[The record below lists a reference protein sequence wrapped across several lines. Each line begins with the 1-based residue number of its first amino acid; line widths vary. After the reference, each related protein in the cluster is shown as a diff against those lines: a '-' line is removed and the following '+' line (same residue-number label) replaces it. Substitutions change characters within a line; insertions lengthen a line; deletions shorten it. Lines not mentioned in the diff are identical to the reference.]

1 MADLVGAVLELFV
14 HGGKLAMNHVK
25 EQVLPSRDRLK
36 EDGGGAP
43 VFAPLRLEPLE
54 GLRGLESLP
63 ALEAA
68 TVGVGVASQALPH
81 SARANVPEN
90 VPGGPSYAAEFGGMG
105 YDDASPVACWAC
117 MVRHLGAM
125 TGAAEE
131 AAAGRMDA
139 REAAV
144 TIRGEAEC
152 LARYDLTKDK
162 LANTSPG
169 RRAPILAA
177 ATHVE
182 AATRC
187 LPDAPARLPLAWATA
202 VEAYRFANS
211 SGGNPSPMEC
221 RERDLRMVDV
231 MQWVALLD
239 TLPTGPEAAPH
250 LDAIRRARH
259 GLNAQGNAPEAIA
272 PMRDALR
279 AAAVAMVAAP
289 STEQVAEAGR
299 SLAAAKKAFYGGA
312 LAEMRGRAKPPAQKV
327 YRDVDL
333 RIPEELRGALLQVAP
348 ADTAS
353 LLGATPQMR
362 QAFAWLL
369 QFDQACGVPV
379 RVEDFPTIVEDGQA
393 LGTIRGAFYPLAGKN
408 GAIEIG
414 PSAASMRPQGLYTL
428 THENVH
434 FIDHRQGCNPYD
446 STDVA
451 YEDMPEEFEADAGA
465 TLALLLAGDPE
476 EDDFGR
482 AIPEAEVRRRLRSLE
497 RRMTAQMIRRA
508 EQAGRILA
516 MALKGD
522 PQGAAALAATCPR

>member
-14 HGGKLAMNHVK
+14 HGGKLAMGHAMNRLMPAK
-25 EQVLPSRDRLK
+25 EREETPAF
-36 EDGGGAP
+36 E
-43 VFAPLRLEPLE
+43 PLTLEPLE

-63 ALEAA
+63 PL
-68 TVGVGVASQALPH
+68 
-81 SARANVPEN
+81 
-90 VPGGPSYAAEFGGMG
+90 
-105 YDDASPVACWAC
+105 
-117 MVRHLGAM
+117 
-125 TGAAEE
+125 E
-131 AAAGRMDA
+131 AAAGAGAAAAKPA
-139 REAAV
+139 RTVSAPAPAGPSYSEEFAMAPVGIACWPCTDRHIQTVLITAEQGAAATVPQARQEAAA
-144 TIRGEAEC
+144 TILAEV
-152 LARYDLTKDK
+152 AVWQRYDLSADK
-162 LANTSPG
+162 LARTEPG
-169 RRAPILAA
+169 RRAA
-177 ATHVE
+177 VE
-182 AATRC
+182 AAIPHMRAAAAC
-187 LPDAPARLPLAWATA
+187 LVPPPGDLHLAWGAAGEAERFLRGAPKPLDVAEAT
-202 VEAYRFANS
+202 
-211 SGGNPSPMEC
+211 
-221 RERDLRMVDV
+221 ERMDDTKG
-231 MQWVALLD
+231 WIGHAD
-239 TLPTGPEAAPH
+239 TLPMPADAAPH
-250 LDAIRRARH
+250 LRDMRLARQRLAEEAEAGM
-259 GLNAQGNAPEAIA
+259 GLTHAATLQCK
-272 PMRDALR
+272 DALR
-279 AAAVAMVAAP
+279 AAAVALTPDPGQAALA
-289 STEQVAEAGR
+289 TAAEHAR
-299 SLAAAKKAFYGGA
+299 AARKAFRGGA
-312 LAEMRGRAKPPAQKV
+312 LAEMRGRAKAPAQKV

-451 YEDMPEEFEADAGA
+451 YEDMPEELEADAGA

-482 AIPEAEVRRRLRSLE
+482 PIPEAEVRRRLRSLE
-497 RRMTAQMIRRA
+497 RRMTPQMIRRA

-516 MALKGD
+516 QALRGD